1 VARSTSAL
9 ACAAALI
16 AALSVV
22 AAPASPARAHAA
34 LVRAAPADGAVLPA
48 PPPALTLT
56 FNEPVSPLLI
66 RLIGPDGEPIATP
79 AIAAENATVTVA
91 APPNLKHGTHVLS
104 WRVISADGHP
114 VGGALMFSIGAP
126 SGQPAAAA
134 ENLADRGVRA
144 ALWAAKLVVYL
155 GLFVGVGGAFFRAW
169 IAEGAVCA
177 AAPWIAAILAAGLI
191 AAPVSLALQGLD
203 ALDLPLSGLGHRAV
217 WQAGLETS
225 YGLTAVAA
233 AFALFAGLF
242 ALAATSPRASRGLA
256 LTAVIGAGLALALSG
271 HAGTVEPRL
280 LSRSAVLV
288 HALCV
293 AFWIG
298 SLLPLYLAVRRT
310 TLTGPPLI
318 GTALERFSRAIVPV
332 IALLLASG
340 LWLAV
345 IQLDRIDALWTTD
358 YGRVLA
364 GKLACV
370 ALLLGLGVLNR
381 YRLVPRFERAGA
393 AAARPLAASIAAE
406 LALALAILALVAL
419 WRFTPPPRSLASDAP
434 IALHLHGDKAMAEI
448 EIERKAGEP
457 ARASVLVLDGAFRPF
472 AVKEVALMLANPA
485 AGIEPLRMNAVPAGD
500 SRWRIEDL
508 RIPVAGRW
516 TLRVDILVSDF
527 DKVSL
532 EDAVTLP
539 RLP

>member
-1 VARSTSAL
+1 VARGTSAL
-9 ACAAALI
+9 AGVAALL

-22 AAPASPARAHAA
+22 AAAASPARAHAA

-48 PPPALTLT
+48 APPALTLT

-79 AIAAENATVTVA
+79 AVAAENATVTVA
-91 APPNLKHGTHVLS
+91 APPNLKRGTHVLS

-114 VGGALMFSIGAP
+114 VGGALLFSIGAP

-155 GLFVGVGGAFFRAW
+155 SLFVGVGGVFFRAW
-169 IAEGAVCA
+169 IAEGA
-177 AAPWIAAILAAGLI
+177 AAPWIAAILAAGLM
-191 AAPVSLALQGLD
+191 AAPLSLAVQGLD
-203 ALDLPLSGLGHRAV
+203 ALDLPLSSLGRRAV

-225 YGLTAVAA
+225 YGLTAVTA
-233 AFALFAGLF
+233 AFALFASLF
-242 ALAATSPRASRGLA
+242 ALAARSARTGRGLVLA
-256 LTAVIGAGLALALSG
+256 GVVGAGLALALSG

-280 LSRSAVLV
+280 VSRSAVLV

-293 AFWIG
+293 VFWIG

-310 TLTGPPLI
+310 TVPGPPLI
-318 GTALERFSRAIVPV
+318 GAALERFSRAIVPV

-345 IQLDRIDALWTTD
+345 VQLDRIDALWSTD

-364 GKLACV
+364 AKLACV
-370 ALLLGLGVLNR
+370 VLLLGLGALNR

-406 LALALAILALVAL
+406 FALVVAILALVAL
-419 WRFTPPPRSLASDAP
+419 WRFTPPPRTLASDAP
-434 IALHLHGDKAMAEI
+434 IALHLHGEKAMAEI
-448 EIERKAGEP
+448 EIERKPGEP
-457 ARASVLVLDGAFRPF
+457 ARANVLVLDGAFRPF
-472 AVKEVALMLANPA
+472 AVKEVALVLANPA
-485 AGIEPLRMNAVPAGD
+485 AGIEPLRINAVPAGD

-532 EDAVTLP
+532 EDAVALP
-539 RLP
+539 RVP